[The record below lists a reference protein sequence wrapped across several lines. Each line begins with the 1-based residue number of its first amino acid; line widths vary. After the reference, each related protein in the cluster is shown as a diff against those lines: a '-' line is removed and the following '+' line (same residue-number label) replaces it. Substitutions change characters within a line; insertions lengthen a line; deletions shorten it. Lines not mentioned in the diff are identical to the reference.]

1 MQAYSYEALTI
12 EAHASGIEIVEKT
25 LRGRNKGLYGNG
37 LILIDKRITTIIEK
51 ACILAEELGHHHTS
65 SGNILDQQDIRNRK
79 QELLARQWAYHCML
93 PLDRIVEAHRAKIS
107 GRYEL
112 AEYLG
117 VTEEFLQAAIDRFTA
132 KYGLTVKADD
142 HHIVVLDPL
151 GVIEAV

>member
-25 LRGRNKGLYGNG
+25 LRGRNKGFYGNG
-37 LILIDKRITTIIEK
+37 LILIDKRISTIIEK

-117 VTEEFLQAAIDRFTA
+117 VTEEFLQDAIDRFTA

-142 HHIVVLDPL
+142 HHVVVLDPL